1 MPYLGL
7 SIAGSVRIGNALGAG
22 DVHRAEVASN
32 LTLVT
37 AAMFRCEYDTI
48 IIITEGIAMVLYHRL
63 GYYTSV

>member
-7 SIAGSVRIGNALGAG
+7 SIAGSVRIGNALGVG

-37 AAMFRCEYDTI
+37 PMFRCEYDVI
-48 IIITEGIAMVLYHRL
+48 IILP
-63 GYYTSV
+63 